1 MILDAQNQFSN
12 AQSITADAV
21 GTNVI
26 DLREDRAIGRGEPMA
41 ILFNIDVA
49 ASQTNSD
56 EDYGFE
62 VEYASNAAQ
71 TTARKAVGRL
81 NFESGTPDAPALNAD
96 LLIAGYSFAI
106 PLPPMGL
113 EASEQYLGIRI
124 DVTGTDPTVTF
135 TAHLV
140 PMAAIQAN
148 GVFANNSL
156 ITG

>member
-1 MILDAQNQFSN
+1 MILDAQNQFSD
-12 AQSITADAV
+12 AQSISADAT
-21 GTNVI
+21 GDNVI
-26 DLREDRAIGRGEPMA
+26 DLGISRALGRGEPMA
-41 ILFNIDVA
+41 VVFNVDVA
-49 ASQTNSD
+49 ADQTSSD

-62 VEYASNAAQ
+62 VEYSSDAAQ
-71 TTARKAVGRL
+71 TTDRKAVGRL

-96 LLIAGYSFAI
+96 LLVAGYQFAI

-113 EASEQYLGIRI
+113 ETSERFLGIRY
-124 DVTGTDPTVTF
+124 DVTGNTPTITM

-140 PMAAIQAN
+140 PMAGIQAN